1 MLLQIITMSVFSDN
15 IRFLRGKK
23 EITQQD
29 LADTL
34 IITRSRY
41 VSYEDGRSEPPIEVL
56 VKISKFFNISID
68 LLVSVDIRK
77 YPLDEILRLPDNR
90 IVLPVVVDKLGNN
103 SIEIIPQKASMGYLS
118 GYSDPE
124 YIESLQR
131 ISLPFLTNGKY
142 RAFPAQGDSMPPFK
156 DGSYIIGKYIENIDD
171 LKENRSYVFVT
182 LNDGI
187 SYKRFKSKNEKT
199 VTVAAD
205 NSFYKPY
212 EIPFHEIIEIWQYAS
227 GIFPEDFEPDHFE
240 NHNLKDMFLELRKDI
255 RNLNI
260 KISGLEEKQNSIG

>member
-1 MLLQIITMSVFSDN
+1 MLQFVTMSIFSDN

-23 EITQQD
+23 EKTQQE

-34 IITRSRY
+34 KLTRSRY
-41 VSYEDGRSEPPIEVL
+41 VSYEDGRSEPPIEIL
-56 VKISKFFNISID
+56 IKISKFFNLSID

-77 YPLDEILRLPDNR
+77 YPLEDILKLPDNR
-90 IVLPVVVDKLGNN
+90 IVLPVIVDQLGNN
-103 SIEIIPQKASMGYLS
+103 SIEIVPQKASMGYLS

-156 DGSYIIGKYIENIDD
+156 DGSYIIGKYVENIDD
-171 LKENRSYVFVT
+171 LKPNKSYVFVT

-187 SYKRFKSKNEKT
+187 SYKRFISGNKKSI
-199 VTVAAD
+199 TVAAD

-212 EIPFHEIIEIWQYAS
+212 DIPLGEVVEIWQYAS
-227 GIFPEDFEPDHFE
+227 GIFPEDFDSTNFE
-240 NHNLKDMFLELRKDI
+240 NYSLKDMFSELRNTITELENKVFI
-255 RNLNI
+255 I
-260 KISGLEEKQNSIG
+260 KNQTM

>member
-15 IRFLRGKK
+15 IRFLRAKK

-68 LLVSVDIRK
+68 MMVSVDIRK
-77 YPLDEILRLPDNR
+77 YPLEQMLNLPDNR
-90 IVLPVVVDKLGNN
+90 ILLPIVIDEAGNN
-103 SIEIIPQKASMGYLS
+103 SIEIVPQKASMGYLS

-156 DGSYIIGKYIENIDD
+156 DGSYIIGKYVEDIED
-171 LKENRSYVFVT
+171 LKKNKSYIFVT

-187 SYKRFKSKNEKT
+187 SYKRFKSINKKSIE
-199 VTVAAD
+199 VAAD

-212 EIPFHEIIEIWQYAS
+212 EIPLGEIVEIWQYAS
-227 GIFPEDFEPDHFE
+227 GIFPEDFEPD
-240 NHNLKDMFLELRKDI
+240 NLDHYNLQEMFLEIRKDI
-255 RNLNI
+255 QLLDD
-260 KISGLEEKQNSIG
+260 KISKSK

>member
-1 MLLQIITMSVFSDN
+1 MLLQFVTMSIFSDN

-23 EITQQD
+23 EKTQQE

-34 IITRSRY
+34 KLTRSRY
-41 VSYEDGRSEPPIEVL
+41 VSYEDGRSEPPIEIL
-56 VKISKFFNISID
+56 IKISKFFNLSID

-77 YPLDEILRLPDNR
+77 YPLEDILKLPDNR
-90 IVLPVVVDKLGNN
+90 IVLPVVVDQLGNN
-103 SIEIIPQKASMGYLS
+103 SIEIVPQKASMGYLS

-156 DGSYIIGKYIENIDD
+156 DGSYIIGKYVENIDD
-171 LKENRSYVFVT
+171 LKPNKSYVFVT

-187 SYKRFKSKNEKT
+187 SYKRLKTKKKKSIT
-199 VTVAAD
+199 VVSD
-205 NSFYKPY
+205 NAFYKPY
-212 EIPFHEIIEIWQYAS
+212 DIPLGEIIEIWQYAS
-227 GIFPEDFEPDHFE
+227 GIFPEDFDSTSFE
-240 NHNLKDMFLELRKDI
+240 NYNFKDI
-255 RNLNI
+255 FSELKNNI
-260 KISGLEEKQNSIG
+260 TELENKVLAIKDQTM